1 MAACSKR
8 NFNGVEKQPAHG
20 FVLGSRVISSGNYGF
35 LGWLNS
41 MGTTKDIYDKFKNI
55 Q

>member
-8 NFNGVEKQPAHG
+8 NFNELKSSLHID
-20 FVLGSRVISSGNYGF
+20 FLGSWVISSENYGF

-41 MGTTKDIYDKFKNI
+41 MGAAKIVHDKLKNI
-55 Q
+55 K